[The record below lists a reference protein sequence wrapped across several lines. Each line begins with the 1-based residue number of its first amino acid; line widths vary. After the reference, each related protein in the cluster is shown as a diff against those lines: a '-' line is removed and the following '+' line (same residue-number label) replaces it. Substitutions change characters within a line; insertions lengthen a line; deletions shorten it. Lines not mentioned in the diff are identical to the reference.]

1 MKVSRGA
8 AYPVQWMGLMLICCG
23 LVLKRMGMLDAGVG
37 NMKALTVQ
45 MERVILI
52 GKGG

>member
-1 MKVSRGA
+1 
-8 AYPVQWMGLMLICCG
+8 MLICCE
-23 LVLKRMGMLDAGVG
+23 LVVKRMGMLGAGVRK
-37 NMKALTVQ
+37 MKELTVQ